1 MKKSDIFWQTYL
13 NLEKEAIEV
22 SKYIF
27 FTDEILVNGP
37 NGIVT
42 QTCTSQLDVF
52 SPYIADLL
60 VRCCVQIEAI
70 SKELYFDNGGN
81 KKRGDSSI
89 LFDEDC
95 LKLIDI
101 KWKTH
106 EKNVLIVAPF
116 FNFTKDENRVLKPLK
131 EAHKRQGT
139 YWEKAYQAVKHD
151 RYSSLHKGTVK
162 AFIHALAALY
172 LLNIYYRNTSW
183 VVKYQEVPN
192 LDYSMGSQIFAV
204 RPPQSGEL
212 WYGNNPVISTS
223 PYTVKY
229 RDSDYQNIKNLQD
242 QEQQALIDYM
252 EKQPELHDSEF
263 QSIMEDAI
271 EREKKDPTQKT
282 VLFWELT
289 KYRLN
294 KKIPSTLTFEER
306 KTRLVN
312 SEEWNGWIHQNNDHL
327 LESELTEEN
336 IQKEIDKVGSR
347 WGMELMKKI
356 QRFEWLPIAL
366 NTALCGGAALL
377 GYPLDYHPRS
387 VVNWLTRWTFGNS
400 SCKPVTCSVGG
411 GLLFCPL
418 FEQFRPNPPLDGFG
432 ELEKICAHVSVLL
445 SAYSQPLRLVVRL
458 ACCGLILA

>member
-366 NTALCGGAALL
+366 NTALC
-377 GYPLDYHPRS
+377 
-387 VVNWLTRWTFGNS
+387 
-400 SCKPVTCSVGG
+400 
-411 GLLFCPL
+411 
-418 FEQFRPNPPLDGFG
+418 E
-432 ELEKICAHVSVLL
+432 VSVL
-445 SAYSQPLRLVVRL
+445 
-458 ACCGLILA
+458 